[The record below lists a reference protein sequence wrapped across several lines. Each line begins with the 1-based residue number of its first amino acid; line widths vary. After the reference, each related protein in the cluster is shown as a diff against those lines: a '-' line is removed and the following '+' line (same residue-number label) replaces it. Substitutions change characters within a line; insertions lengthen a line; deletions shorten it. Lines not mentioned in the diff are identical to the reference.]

1 MLNRTKDSS
10 KTSEDDSTKVETY
23 EADVDTRVVMENF
36 RLEKYLLGAAIFDRF
51 DSGEQLKWEHQIG
64 PNDYS

>member
-51 DSGEQLKWEHQIG
+51 DSGEQLK
-64 PNDYS
+64 